1 MQYLN
6 EDLDISALFTHMC
19 DSLLKKKPDDPIEEM
34 IRVLEQVKLNVS
46 TQRTRNGVVSPLS
59 LDAQLCG
66 ARAASRHSAD
76 SISSPLV
83 WFSWMHG
90 HRPLPRMPP

>member
-1 MQYLN
+1 MHGCWVQYLN

-46 TQRTRNGVVSPLS
+46 TQRTRNGVVSSLFGRFALRRTGCQPALS
-59 LDAQLCG
+59 
-66 ARAASRHSAD
+66 
-76 SISSPLV
+76 
-83 WFSWMHG
+83 
-90 HRPLPRMPP
+90 